1 MSYIDA
7 PGKKKKIFTNWGNG
21 HNIPVSGHNIM
32 RSRYKAL
39 LQDVSPPG
47 VGERKGNYIHAE

>member
-7 PGKKKKIFTNWGNG
+7 PGKKKKIFTNWG
-21 HNIPVSGHNIM
+21 NIPVSGHNIM